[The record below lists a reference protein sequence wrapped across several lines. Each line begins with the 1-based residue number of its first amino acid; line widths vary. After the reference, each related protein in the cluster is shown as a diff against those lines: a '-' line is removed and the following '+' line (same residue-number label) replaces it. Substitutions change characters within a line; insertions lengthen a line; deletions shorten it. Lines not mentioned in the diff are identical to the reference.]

1 MLKHRLSKICSTT
14 FVVLCMLFT
23 GSFIFSSCQDMFDIY
38 KYDDGEP
45 DWLGSSIYD
54 FLKDETSKGEHTY
67 KNYIGIIDSLG
78 YKDILSRTGSKTLF
92 VADDASFETFYANN
106 RWGVKSF
113 SELTKSQMALI
124 LRSSMLD
131 NAYLLDMMSS
141 TEGNPPAEGTCLR
154 RVTASVAL
162 DSVPYLQP
170 ERLPQHN
177 SHWDRFRQKGVRVA
191 IDGTRPMMV
200 HFLNDYLVAN
210 NITDR
215 DVQIIFN
222 GQTRADNE
230 AYIYQNKILASGIK
244 YDDYSDDT
252 LTVICKNGYVYRL
265 DNVLLPPSNMAEEL
279 RNLPNTRLFSR
290 MLDRFSV
297 PVFDGSFDRSYD
309 ELNTGTNDSVFMFR
323 YVNRSKARKLIGITK
338 EYIVDTDNSKS
349 EDQNFLKTLLLYD
362 PGWNQ
367 YQDGDIAA
375 ERDMA
380 AMFVPSDQYIYNF
393 FKDSTGRILVDQFAP
408 EVPITDDIYSIQPAL
423 DSIPNNI
430 IVEFLNNLMQKSF
443 IASVPSKFDK
453 VQNDGYEPLGLKES
467 DIDECIVANNGVIYI
482 LNNVFGPAKYRSVSA
497 PPLILENMTIM
508 NALINK
514 LRYDSYLLAMDATYS
529 FIVPDNDY
537 FVYYDPVTIKHEGTD
552 AHRAYTLHYNNK
564 YPEASSNADAKLW
577 ARVSS
582 FDTNTYEILN
592 DSVKTDI
599 EGDSSPDNNLNSFI
613 NNRAVDLLEYLIIVG
628 NVEDGNKYYQSKG
641 YGFIKCDVDAQS
653 PEGITFYGGE
663 NLENGTSIKV
673 QSGGRHVQDNG
684 ITYCTI
690 SGTEGYPSGI
700 PTPPTHSVADKLSM
714 KSHGQPEFEAFYNLA
729 SPVNVPSTTD
739 ESYKL
744 GLVEIVDSLFDYMKS
759 IGEVSAKDDVD
770 DKIYQYSIFSADA
783 RNNITPL
790 SENVPFFSKYHYTVY
805 VPSNEAVQAAYDNGL
820 VKWNDVVAEIAAGN
834 YARATAML
842 KLLNKV
848 ARYHFQDNA
857 VFVDNKPFSKVVA
870 GKEYTRL
877 NFETAAINSSTGRF
891 YELEVETNTPE
902 NAQRSTLTIT
912 DQMGNVANVLN
923 EPQDEGRTWNI
934 MARDLAMVGTS
945 PQGAKSIATSAYSVI
960 HLIDQLLV
968 AKEFIGYD
976 GKFVRYTVDGLTV
989 DSMSVSGAEAA
1000 DCYIRGDENKYLVA
1014 SYDEIII
1021 TTANNERE
1029 AHRVAYLLKPKA
1041 DSAVAYEQEEYVLDA
1056 NGEKILITDQGFRVK
1071 ESDGVFVFC
1080 NEVGEVT
1087 ESPTLFFS
1095 NDGSSKSIVNN

>member
-1 MLKHRLSKICSTT
+1 MLKHRLSKIGSAT
-14 FVVLCMLFT
+14 FLVLCMLFT

-45 DWLGSSIYD
+45 EWLGSSIYD
-54 FLKDETSKGEHTY
+54 FLKDETSKGKHTY
-67 KNYIGIIDSLG
+67 RNYIGIIDSLG

-92 VADDASFETFYANN
+92 VADDASFEAFYADN
-106 RWGVKSF
+106 RWGVSSF
-113 SELTKSQMALI
+113 EELSKSQMALI

-141 TEGNPPAEGTCLR
+141 TQGTPPAEGSCLR

-170 ERLPQHN
+170 DRLPQRN
-177 SHWDRFRQKGVRVA
+177 SNWDRFRTKGIRVA

-200 HFLNDYLVAN
+200 HFLNDFLVAN

-215 DVQIIFN
+215 DVEIIFN
-222 GQTRADNE
+222 GQTRAENE

-265 DNVLLPPSNMAEEL
+265 DNVLVPPSNMAEEL
-279 RNLPNTRLFSR
+279 RRLPNTRLFSR

-297 PVFDGSFDRSYD
+297 PVYDAGFDSDYD
-309 ELNTGTNDSVFMFR
+309 ELNVGTNDSVFMLR
-323 YVNRSKARKLIGITK
+323 YVNRSKARELMGITK
-338 EYIVDTDNSKS
+338 DYIVDTSTKD
-349 EDQNFLKTLLLYD
+349 ENFKKGLLLYD

-408 EVPITDDIYSIQPAL
+408 EVPITDDIYSIEPAL

-430 IVEFLNNLMQKSF
+430 IVEFLNNLMQTSF

-453 VQNDGYEPLGLKES
+453 VQNDGYETLGLKES

-497 PPLILENMTIM
+497 PPLILDNMTIM
-508 NALINK
+508 NALINELK
-514 LRYDSYLLAMDATYS
+514 YDSYLLAMDATYS
-529 FIVPDNDY
+529 FIVPDNEY

-552 AHRAYTLHYNNK
+552 AHHAYTLHYDKN
-564 YPEASSNADAKLW
+564 YPDAPSNADAKLW
-577 ARVSS
+577 ARISS

-592 DSVKTDI
+592 DSVKTVIKGEADM
-599 EGDSSPDNNLNSFI
+599 NAFI

-628 NVEDGNKYYQSKG
+628 DVEDGNKYYQSKG
-641 YGFIKCDVDAQS
+641 YGFIKCNVESKSA
-653 PEGITFYGGE
+653 EGITFYGGE

-684 ITYCTI
+684 VTYCTI
-690 SGTEGYPSGI
+690 SGSDAYPSGI
-700 PTPPTHSVADKLSM
+700 PTPPTHSVADKLST
-714 KSHGQPEFEAFYNLA
+714 KSHGQEEFNEFYNLA
-729 SPVNVPSTTD
+729 NPMPVAGNNDPGIKMGIT
-739 ESYKL
+739 
-744 GLVEIVDSLFDYMKS
+744 EIVDSLFEYMKS
-759 IGEVSAKDDVD
+759 IGEVSAKDDVY

-790 SENVPFFSKYHYTVY
+790 TENVPFFGKYHYTVY
-805 VPSNEAVQAAYDNGL
+805 APSNDAVKEAYANGL
-820 VKWNDVVAEIAAGN
+820 PQWSDVVTEVVAGN
-834 YARATAML
+834 KGRATAML

-857 VFVDNKPFSKVVA
+857 VFVDNRDFSKVVA
-870 GKEYTRL
+870 GVKYTRL
-877 NFETAAINSSTGRF
+877 NFETAALNSSNGRF
-891 YELEVETNTPE
+891 YELWLETQNNPAT
-902 NAQRSTLTIT
+902 NNRTLSIT
-912 DQMGNVANVLN
+912 DQMGNVAYVINTP
-923 EPQDEGRTWNI
+923 EDEGRTWNI
-934 MARDLAMVGTS
+934 MARDLSMVGTS
-945 PQGAKSIATSAYSVI
+945 PQGATSIASSAYSVI
-960 HLIDQLLV
+960 HHIDRILLTD
-968 AKEFIGYD
+968 EFMGYD
-976 GKFVRYTVDGLTV
+976 GKFARYTVDGLLV
-989 DSMSVSGAEAA
+989 DSMFVSGAGAD
-1000 DCYIRGDENKYLVA
+1000 DCYIKIDGDKHLENKYLVA

-1029 AHRVAYLLKPKA
+1029 LHRVAYLLKPIA
-1041 DSAVAYEQEEYVLDA
+1041 ESTLSYEQEEYVLDA

-1071 ESDGVFVFC
+1071 EENGQFVFC
-1080 NEVGEVT
+1080 NELGEIV

-1095 NDGSSKSIVNN
+1095 NDGTSRSVVNN